1 MNYKIE
7 GALKK
12 SRVTI
17 IISVILWF
25 LMAIVFIMPLTCAQY
40 TTTLLGHFDSGK
52 FGDVFGKIAGKPIL
66 GLKTLIKY
74 HLFLDYLKN
83 IFGFSIL
90 YITVVTIGII
100 IMMPKHRY
108 SDIEHC

>member
-17 IISVILWF
+17 IIAIILWL

-52 FGDVFGKIAGKPIL
+52 FADVLGKTVGNQYL
-66 GLKTLIKY
+66 ELKQL
-74 HLFLDYLKN
+74 
-83 IFGFSIL
+83 
-90 YITVVTIGII
+90 
-100 IMMPKHRY
+100 
-108 SDIEHC
+108 